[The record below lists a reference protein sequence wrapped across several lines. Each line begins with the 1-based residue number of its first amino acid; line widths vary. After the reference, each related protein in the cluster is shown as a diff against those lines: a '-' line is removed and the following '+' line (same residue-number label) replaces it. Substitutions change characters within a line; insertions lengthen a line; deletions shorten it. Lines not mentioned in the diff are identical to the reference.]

1 MTLRARHWLVA
12 LLLAA
17 LLQLTLA
24 AVFYRPHPLQG
35 SSDETG
41 VEIAL
46 GSMSA
51 GVKGADRGQSETND
65 ITHQKHL
72 PGPTDQ
78 TPLTDMA
85 EPSRIE
91 TEASTLTTTTETDKT
106 TTAPARADA
115 LAAPASTSLKQA
127 KVKPDRADSKL
138 NKPAKESTHSL
149 ARNKQPIPPKVS
161 GPMPDS
167 RHTEA
172 TGKAP
177 GESANGASAT
187 SMAGSGPGSTSGSAG
202 QTAGDEVSSEYY
214 YKITAWL
221 EKHKHYPQRAI
232 QRRQQ
237 GVVKVYFRIDR
248 HGNLLSREI
257 IASSGYPLLDEAAD
271 ALLLRASP
279 MPGFPR
285 QSTAQELEFSVPIKY
300 ALR

>member
-1 MTLRARHWLVA
+1 ML
-12 LLLAA
+12 
-17 LLQLTLA
+17 
-24 AVFYRPHPLQG
+24 
-35 SSDETG
+35 
-41 VEIAL
+41 
-46 GSMSA
+46 
-51 GVKGADRGQSETND
+51 
-65 ITHQKHL
+65 
-72 PGPTDQ
+72 
-78 TPLTDMA
+78 
-85 EPSRIE
+85 
-91 TEASTLTTTTETDKT
+91 
-106 TTAPARADA
+106 
-115 LAAPASTSLKQA
+115 APASTSPKQA
-127 KVKPDRADSKL
+127 KVKPYRAGSKL
-138 NKPAKESTHSL
+138 NKPAKESTHSY
-149 ARNKQPIPPKVS
+149 ARNKQQLPSKVS

-167 RHTEA
+167 SRIEA
-172 TGKAP
+172 TDKAP

-187 SMAGSGPGSTSGSAG
+187 SMAGTGPSSSIGSAG
-202 QTAGDEVSSEYY
+202 RTTGDEVSSEYY